1 MAIDPYDKGDIQ
13 SDIRRAEDLL
23 QSGIFD
29 PSNAQSALFRA
40 AFVDLLIA
48 LRDLMYKTE
57 KYSRRITFTDDVS
70 LTDRV
75 KDVTGLI
82 KFVRDAL
89 CHPEIENHYF
99 DGTDV
104 KATFNVIFG
113 AGSILRTPAFEQ
125 SSPHT
130 DDICFFFGS
139 QRVFLNRHIRRALA
153 EAKQQL
159 LPLL

>member
-70 LTDRV
+70 LTD
-75 KDVTGLI
+75 
-82 KFVRDAL
+82 
-89 CHPEIENHYF
+89 
-99 DGTDV
+99 
-104 KATFNVIFG
+104 TF
-113 AGSILRTPAFEQ
+113 
-125 SSPHT
+125 
-130 DDICFFFGS
+130 
-139 QRVFLNRHIRRALA
+139 RRGM
-153 EAKQQL
+153 L
-159 LPLL
+159 LPNDAQGPVCRASPSGEPSVR